1 MTLKLSAADVV
12 KLRVEFKLI
21 VAEIN
26 QNLSVYDNLI
36 YQFIFKQSFILFIS
50 LIKKMIEV
58 YKINKPKSKF

>member
-26 QNLSVYDNLI
+26 QNLSVYYNLI